1 MTDRKPLRS
10 IHGLAS
16 SRPRR
21 ETRSGLKARAAV
33 SDAGGFDSPLLEL
46 DNVEKRYGGITAVAG
61 VSLDVN
67 RGEFAAILGPNG
79 AGKTTLLSVIAGE
92 QHPSRGTIRYDGAD
106 ITDLDGIKRARIGIG
121 RTFQVGRAFRS
132 LTVRENIALAREVSR
147 SRSWRLVN
155 SFARECYDDEIVNGL
170 LDQVALTGRANA
182 AVMDLTQ
189 AELKVLDIAM
199 ALALQPRLLLL
210 DEPTAGV
217 GTEEANSLV
226 ELVQSV
232 WMNTP
237 GLSVLFISHDIRIV
251 FNVAR
256 RIIFM
261 RGGAVV
267 FDGPPEDARESER
280 LRSLYLGEEI

>member
-1 MTDRKPLRS
+1 
-10 IHGLAS
+10 
-16 SRPRR
+16 
-21 ETRSGLKARAAV
+21 
-33 SDAGGFDSPLLEL
+33 
-46 DNVEKRYGGITAVAG
+46 
-61 VSLDVN
+61 
-67 RGEFAAILGPNG
+67 
-79 AGKTTLLSVIAGE
+79 
-92 QHPSRGTIRYDGAD
+92 
-106 ITDLDGIKRARIGIG
+106 
-121 RTFQVGRAFRS
+121 
-132 LTVRENIALAREVSR
+132 
-147 SRSWRLVN
+147 
-155 SFARECYDDEIVNGL
+155 
-170 LDQVALTGRANA
+170 
-182 AVMDLTQ
+182 
-189 AELKVLDIAM
+189 M